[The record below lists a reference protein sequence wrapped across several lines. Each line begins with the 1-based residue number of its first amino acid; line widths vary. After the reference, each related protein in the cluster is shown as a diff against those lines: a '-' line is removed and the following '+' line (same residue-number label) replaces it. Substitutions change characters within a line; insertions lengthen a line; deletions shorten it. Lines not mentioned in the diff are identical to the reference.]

1 MVVNNFSLCKVFFS
15 VLWRLRK
22 PFQQIYHTLKPS
34 PFRLF
39 KNKNTHKINIRKVRG
54 GGVLSLK
61 KGIAVTALIIFGIY
75 AVQSV
80 GSNPRAKDLISRL
93 TREKSLTW
101 SDKETE
107 TSPTDD
113 EDSTKAASTNSETML
128 ESLPPFPSEVEVP
141 ETEAPAPAESPA
153 VLPTT
158 IEGGMV
164 ISNDTSYELDLGSL
178 VSAGTSV
185 KLAADGPQILIIH
198 THGSEAYTP
207 DKTDSYEVSDTSRTQ
222 DTEHSIIRVGD
233 ELASCF
239 ESYGLSVIHDRSIYD
254 YPSYTGSYTKS
265 QAAVESYLKKYPS
278 ISVVLDVHR
287 DAIGDNDVVYKTVA
301 ESGGKPCA
309 QFMLLVGTGENGLE
323 HPNWR
328 ENLKFALYLQSA
340 VVAKYPSLPRPISL
354 KKERYNQ
361 NLSTGYLILEVGSS
375 GNTLSEALNAVRLF
389 ADASAP
395 ALKELRQGA
404 N

>member
-1 MVVNNFSLCKVFFS
+1 M
-15 VLWRLRK
+15 
-22 PFQQIYHTLKPS
+22 
-34 PFRLF
+34 
-39 KNKNTHKINIRKVRG
+39 
-54 GGVLSLK
+54 SLK

>member
-1 MVVNNFSLCKVFFS
+1 M
-15 VLWRLRK
+15 
-22 PFQQIYHTLKPS
+22 
-34 PFRLF
+34 
-39 KNKNTHKINIRKVRG
+39 NI
-54 GGVLSLK
+54 K
-61 KGIAVTALIIFGIY
+61 KGIAVTALIIFGVY

-80 GSNPRAKDLISRL
+80 GIDPNAGDMISRL
-93 TREKSLTW
+93 AGESGLTQTGAKPHAF
-101 SDKETE
+101 SSGVEAAGGEETVQ
-107 TSPTDD
+107 
-113 EDSTKAASTNSETML
+113 TNSDLTSET
-128 ESLPPFPSEVEVP
+128 LPPFPSEVEIP
-141 ETEAPAPAESPA
+141 ETEPPKPKDSASI
-153 VLPTT
+153 LPTT

-185 KLAADGPQILIIH
+185 ILAPKGPQILIIH

-207 DKTDSYEVSDTSRTQ
+207 DKTDSYAVSDSFRTE
-222 DTEHSIIRVGD
+222 DTEHSVIRVGD

-301 ESGGKPCA
+301 EADGKPCA
-309 QFMLLVGTGENGLE
+309 QFMLLAGTGENGLE
-323 HPNWR
+323 HPKWK

-340 VVAKYPSLPRPISL
+340 VVAKYPSLPRPIAL

-361 NLSTGYLILEVGSS
+361 HLSTGYLILEVGSS

-389 ADASAP
+389 ADAAAP
-395 ALKELRQGA
+395 ALKKLSQNSEQ
-404 N
+404 

>member
-1 MVVNNFSLCKVFFS
+1 M
-15 VLWRLRK
+15 
-22 PFQQIYHTLKPS
+22 
-34 PFRLF
+34 
-39 KNKNTHKINIRKVRG
+39 NI
-54 GGVLSLK
+54 K
-61 KGIAVTALIIFGIY
+61 KGIVVTTLIIFGVY

-80 GSNPRAKDLISRL
+80 GSDPHTRDLISRFVSESAL
-93 TREKSLTW
+93 TLAGIKSGSVSSGGDDADITQIAKTNLELT
-101 SDKETE
+101 
-107 TSPTDD
+107 
-113 EDSTKAASTNSETML
+113 SET
-128 ESLPPFPSEVEVP
+128 LPPFPSEVEVP
-141 ETEAPAPAESPA
+141 ETEPPEPKESQA

-164 ISNDTSYELDLGSL
+164 ISNDTSYELDLGTL
-178 VSAGTSV
+178 VSAGTTV
-185 KLAADGPQILIIH
+185 KLAPDDPQILIIH
-198 THGSEAYTP
+198 THGSEAYTQ
-207 DKTDSYEVSDTSRTQ
+207 DDMDCYEVSDIYRTQ
-222 DTEHSIIRVGD
+222 DTEHSVIRVGD

-254 YPSYTGSYTKS
+254 YPSYTGSYAKS

-287 DAIGDNDVVYKTVA
+287 DSIGGSDVVYKTVA
-301 ESGGKPCA
+301 EADGKPCA

-323 HPNWR
+323 HPNWQ

-340 VVAKYPSLPRPISL
+340 VVAKYPSLPRPIAL

-361 NLSTGYLILEVGSS
+361 HLSTGYLILEVGSS

-389 ADASAP
+389 ADAAAP
-395 ALKELRQGA
+395 ALKGLNQSS